1 MRIPFRALVLSA
13 GLMLSTV
20 AYADVSAFDPELFLD
35 PHEQETRA
43 LIASDLLRAGETV
56 AAVLSAAEPE
66 EVAAIE
72 ATPVLEPQTEASA
85 VPEPLPEVSATEAA
99 AASDLDQ
106 VLATGSLPVV
116 SIMQPEPT
124 SSDEESEQIAMT
136 SQNPVEPVPGTAE
149 STEDEPAPS
158 LP

>member
-43 LIASDLLRAGETV
+43 LIATDILRAGETV
-56 AAVLSAAEPE
+56 AVGLLAPEPE
-66 EVAAIE
+66 VVAAVE
-72 ATPVLEPQTEASA
+72 ATPVLEPQAEASA
-85 VPEPLPEVSATEAA
+85 VPEPLPELSAADAT
-99 AASDLDQ
+99 AASEFDQ
-106 VLATGSLPVV
+106 VVATGSLPVV
-116 SIMQPEPT
+116 SIMQTEPT
-124 SSDEESEQIAMT
+124 SSGEESEQVAMT
-136 SQNPVEPVPGTAE
+136 SQSPVEPVPGTSE
-149 STEDEPAPS
+149 GTEDAPATS